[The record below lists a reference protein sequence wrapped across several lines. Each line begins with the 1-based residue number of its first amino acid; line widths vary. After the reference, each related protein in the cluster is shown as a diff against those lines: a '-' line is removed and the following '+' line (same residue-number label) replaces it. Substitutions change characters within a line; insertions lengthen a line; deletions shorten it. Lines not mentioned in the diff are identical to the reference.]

1 MLLHHPGKG
10 SPVYGFKK
18 ILLHLVDFGKN
29 GGKGDG
35 VLSVDK
41 LMGSGLQQREVTFH
55 TDLQMFRWE
64 ALEPTMVNGG
74 RRDGGL
80 SHRVNLFGLN

>member
-1 MLLHHPGKG
+1 M
-10 SPVYGFKK
+10 
-18 ILLHLVDFGKN
+18 
-29 GGKGDG
+29 
-35 VLSVDK
+35 DK

-55 TDLQMFRWE
+55 TDLQMFGWE

-80 SHRVNLFGLN
+80 SHRVNLFDLN